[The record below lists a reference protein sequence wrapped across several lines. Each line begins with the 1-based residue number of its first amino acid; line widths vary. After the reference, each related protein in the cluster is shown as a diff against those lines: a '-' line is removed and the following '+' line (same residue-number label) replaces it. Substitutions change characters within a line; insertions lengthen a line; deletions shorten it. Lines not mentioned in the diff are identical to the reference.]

1 MADVKRI
8 DLGFSGGQVLPVRVA
23 TEAYDELIGALDG
36 RDRWHTLKAEDA
48 EVRLDLA
55 QLVYVRSDTEEHKV
69 GF

>member
-8 DLGFSGGQVLPVRVA
+8 DLGFSGGQVLPVRVP
-23 TEAYDELIGALDG
+23 TQAYEELIEALDG

-48 EVRLDLA
+48 EIRLDLA
-55 QLVYVRSDTEEHKV
+55 QLLYVRSDTEEHKV